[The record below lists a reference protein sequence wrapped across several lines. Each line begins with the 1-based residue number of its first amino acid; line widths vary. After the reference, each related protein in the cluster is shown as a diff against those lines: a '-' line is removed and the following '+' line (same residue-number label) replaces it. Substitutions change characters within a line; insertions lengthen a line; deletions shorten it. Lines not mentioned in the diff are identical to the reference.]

1 MISPSGLSTV
11 TSYGNYKVH
20 KLPSAI
26 LFLLLIGLFTEIPLQ
41 RATERATNL
50 IKEHKIFFFMELL
63 KLIVYLTV
71 TSINKLMV

>member
-1 MISPSGLSTV
+1 MISPSRLSTV
-11 TSYGNYKVH
+11 TSYGNYIVH

-41 RATERATNL
+41 RAIERATNL

-63 KLIVYLTV
+63 KLIVYLLV

>member
-11 TSYGNYKVH
+11 TSYGIYKVH

-41 RATERATNL
+41 RAIERATNL

>member
-1 MISPSGLSTV
+1 MICPSGLSTI

-20 KLPSAI
+20 KLPSTI
-26 LFLLLIGLFTEIPLQ
+26 LFLLLIGLFTEIPFQ
-41 RATERATNL
+41 RAIERATNL
-50 IKEHKIFFFMELL
+50 IKEHKIFFFTELL

>member
-1 MISPSGLSTV
+1 MIPPSGLSTV

-41 RATERATNL
+41 RAIERATNL

>member
-1 MISPSGLSTV
+1 MICPSGLSTV

-41 RATERATNL
+41 RAIERATNL

>member
-11 TSYGNYKVH
+11 TSYGNYKNH

-41 RATERATNL
+41 RAIERATNL